1 MTTSRT
7 AAVASRV
14 LHQLAR
20 DRRFVV
26 LVLVAPLGIVFFTK
40 TLFDAAE
47 TPFFDVTPFAIPFG
61 CFIVHF
67 ATFILTAL
75 VLVRERTAETMERMF
90 INGYRRLEIIT
101 GYLIAYTT
109 LATLV
114 SILVLTELQLLF
126 DLKYGPG
133 RLASIFLVMWLLAV
147 ISMALGIL
155 VSNMARSEGQVIPF
169 IPAIVLP
176 SLIFSGVIEAVD
188 RLPMWAQ
195 VISRF
200 SPMFYA
206 NEVLQ
211 ELIAGK
217 SLGGDVA
224 SLVMLPAGAVVVL
237 LAATQTLRES
247 R

>member
-1 MTTSRT
+1 MTASRT
-7 AAVASRV
+7 AAVAARV
-14 LHQLAR
+14 LRQLAR

-47 TPFFDVTPFAIPFG
+47 TPFFDVTPFAVPFG
-61 CFIVHF
+61 CFIIHF

-75 VLVRERTAETMERMF
+75 VLVRERSAETMERMF
-90 INGYRRLEIIT
+90 INGYRRLEIIS
-101 GYLIAYTT
+101 GYLLAYTT

-114 SILVLTELQLLF
+114 SVLVLTELQLLF
-126 DLKYGPG
+126 HLGYGLG
-133 RLASIFLVMWLLAV
+133 RLASIFLIMWLLAV

-155 VSNMARSEGQVIPF
+155 VSNVARSEGQVIPF
-169 IPAIVLP
+169 IPAVVLP
-176 SLIFSGVIEAVD
+176 SLIFSGIIVAVD
-188 RLPMWAQ
+188 RLPLWAQ
-195 VISRF
+195 IVSRF

-211 ELIAGK
+211 ELIAGEG
-217 SLGGDVA
+217 LGGDVA
-224 SLVMLPAGAVVVL
+224 SLSMLPAAGVVVL
-237 LAATQTLRES
+237 LLATQTLRES